1 MNTLYSF
8 WSFFL
13 REHFNR
19 TMYKD
24 FRKHA
29 LDDAKENARYGLE
42 CLFRFYSYGL
52 ERHFRKAIFKDF
64 QVSAF
69 KLLSVIYFL
78 VRIISSLGMYSV

>member
-69 KLLSVIYFL
+69 ELLSVILF
-78 VRIISSLGMYSV
+78 SC